1 MVAPLVMGAVG
12 REQRQNG
19 FDAGGLSQF
28 LAQQQAQATD
38 PDLRGT
44 LSSLLDSNRDGSVTD
59 DLSRIAGSFFK

>member
-1 MVAPLVMGAVG
+1 
-12 REQRQNG
+12 
-19 FDAGGLSQF
+19 LSQF